1 MANPNTPYGLRPYA
15 FQSGAPYNGAVR
27 TYYVPSGNGTALYL
41 GDPVMLVTNSSDGNG
56 VQTAE
61 IASAG
66 NSAQVLGA
74 FMGISNNAGQT
85 TITLLQN
92 QTPYLAS
99 GQAAYIYVCD
109 DPTLLYAIQEDSVGG
124 SMVSGASGRNANLI
138 AGSGSTVTSQSGWL
152 LDSSTLATTA
162 AEQLRIVQALQET
175 DNTVATAYCKW
186 LVRLN
191 FGIHPWNVALG
202 T

>member
-1 MANPNTPYGLRPYA
+1 
-15 FQSGAPYNGAVR
+15 
-27 TYYVPSGNGTALYL
+27 
-41 GDPVMLVTNSSDGNG
+41 
-56 VQTAE
+56 
-61 IASAG
+61 
-66 NSAQVLGA
+66 
-74 FMGISNNAGQT
+74 
-85 TITLLQN
+85 LQN